1 VDASPRRSDRRSPG
15 PDAIRP
21 PDAPAPHAL
30 VDALFLR
37 SPLSTVIYDAA
48 GRVVAV
54 NPAYIRRTGRSAA
67 DIPRDYSILADRELE
82 RRGVLPLV
90 RRAFAGEDVTLPPLR
105 FAASSPDGGRATAWL
120 RAHLHPVRDASG
132 PVTHVILV
140 HIDLT
145 VQTVEPAPPDTARSR
160 LLAMMSH
167 DLRTPLNAILGYA
180 GLLGAGIA
188 GPVTADQAIHLD
200 RIAESARELAHL
212 VETVHTFARLDT
224 GDDEVSPEDTDVVRL
239 VHEAVAAIRPS
250 AERRGLALDVSGAG
264 TAQLATDAGKVR
276 QIVVNLLWTAM
287 RRSAYGTI
295 RAEVADGADHVL
307 VRISDTGMDLDDGH
321 DAPGSGTPTGIEAV
335 VARLVDGAG
344 LGLSVSAGLA
354 RLLDGEVTVESRTA
368 AGTTF
373 LLRLPRSPALQD
385 RLEAAGD

>member
-1 VDASPRRSDRRSPG
+1 VDASPRRSDRRSSG
-15 PDAIRP
+15 PEAVRA
-21 PDAPAPHAL
+21 PDSPAPHAL

-54 NPAYIRRTGRSAA
+54 NPAYTRRTGLSAT
-67 DIPRDYSILADRELE
+67 DIPRDYSILSDRELD

-90 RRAFAGEDVTLPPLR
+90 KRAFEGEDVTLPPLR
-105 FAASSPDGGRATAWL
+105 FAASSPDGGRTAAWM

-132 PVTHVILV
+132 EVTHVILV

-145 VQTVEPAPPDTARSR
+145 VQTVEPAPPDPARSR

-212 VETVHTFARLDT
+212 VETVHAFARLET
-224 GDDEVSPEDTDVVRL
+224 GDDEISPEDADVVRL

-250 AERRGLALDVSGAG
+250 AERRGLALDLSGAG
-264 TAQLATDAGKVR
+264 EARLATDAGKLR
-276 QIVVNLLWTAM
+276 QIVVNLLWMAM
-287 RRSAYGTI
+287 RRSAHGTI
-295 RAEVADGADHVL
+295 RVEVADDADNVL
-307 VRISDTGMDLDDGH
+307 VRISDTGMDLDDG
-321 DAPGSGTPTGIEAV
+321 DGQPEGSPSGIEAV
-335 VARLVDGAG
+335 MARLVDGAG

-373 LLRLPRSPALQD
+373 LLRLPRSPAGRG
-385 RLEAAGD
+385 RLEVARD